1 MKLPKRIAK
10 VLIDS
15 LKAGVVP
22 RVGLENVLVGRHYE
36 IDALLHDIDT
46 IKDGGASFRIVSG
59 KYGSGKS
66 FMLQTMRNFCMDRGF
81 VVLDCDLSP
90 ERRLAGGAG
99 QGLATYKELM
109 SNMSTKTKPDGGAL
123 QLIIEKWLSNIK
135 IDVFKETGI
144 DDTSFEFNVLVE
156 KRITE
161 SIQEIDELVHG
172 FEFGRIIRYYWNA
185 YINSDYEG
193 KQKVLKWLR
202 GEYAN
207 KTEAKKE
214 LDIQVI
220 IDDATWYDYL
230 KVMAIF
236 VVKAGYTGLMVLI
249 DETVNL
255 YKISNTISRTNNYE
269 KLLTIFNDTMQGKA
283 KYIGF
288 ILGATPQSI
297 TDRRRGLYS
306 YEALESRLVSG
317 KFKVE
322 GFKDFTSPVIHLDAL
337 TPEELTVLT
346 EKLVEIHEIYH
357 NYDSKI
363 TLNDRILFITT
374 ELSRVGA
381 EDKVTPREIIRDF
394 IEILNITKQMPGIN
408 LESIIGDK
416 QFNFSSN
423 KVSEEMIHLELG
435 EFEI

>member
-144 DDTSFEFNVLVE
+144 DDTSSEFNVLVE

-185 YINSDYEG
+185 YINSDDEG

-269 KLLTIFNDTMQGKA
+269 KLLTIFNDTMQGKT